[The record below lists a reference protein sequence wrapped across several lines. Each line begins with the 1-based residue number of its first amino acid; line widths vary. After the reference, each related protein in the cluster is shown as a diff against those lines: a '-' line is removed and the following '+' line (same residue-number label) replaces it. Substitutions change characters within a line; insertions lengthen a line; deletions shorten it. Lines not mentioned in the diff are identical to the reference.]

1 MLPNDKIIAIDIDGT
16 ICSVEEDYSKCI
28 LMPGCLEALTHI
40 RNQGYLIFLHTGRH
54 INNFEIT
61 VSWLKENNVIY
72 DNIVFGK
79 PPAKYY
85 IDDRA
90 IFFTNWDNIIK
101 NIQL

>member
-28 LMPGCLEALTHI
+28 LMPGCLEALNHI
-40 RNQGYLIFLHTGRH
+40 RDQGYLIFLHTGRH

-61 VSWLKENNVIY
+61 VNWLKENNVIY

-90 IFFTNWDNIIK
+90 IFFTDWDNIIK